1 MVSCENIEKSTAVS
15 VAQTFT
21 TDPRSDVESLIDNQ
35 IENILEWSHNI
46 FGSEQLILAKEEF
59 YTKMGKIFPEDDFF
73 NRRIS
78 YFVDYFLFE
87 RPLRS
92 KCKHNSMTPFN
103 SYKELEGSPKIQRAS
118 HSIYQVL
125 KVNQKSLHIEDL
137 ISGERFKIE
146 PSDHTSFEGIVK
158 KDLFQGFIYDVEDQ
172 TILSRG
178 LVFHNAQVHG
188 LIKKHL
194 KMLRKNDLF
203 NREQILSLLARTHL
217 RHIRH
222 SHVSAK
228 RFYEKEL
235 NKPI

>member
-1 MVSCENIEKSTAVS
+1 MVSCENIEKSAAVS
-15 VAQTFT
+15 VSPPLAADF
-21 TDPRSDVESLIDNQ
+21 SANVESQIDNQ
-35 IENILEWSHNI
+35 LETFLEWSHKI

-92 KCKHNSMTPFN
+92 KCKHNRMTPFN
-103 SYKELEGSPKIQRAS
+103 AFKESEGSPTIQRAS

-125 KVNQKSLHIEDL
+125 KVCQKFLHIEDF

-158 KDLFQGFIYDVEDQ
+158 KDLFQGFIYDVDNQ
-172 TILSRG
+172 TVLSRG
-178 LVFHNAQVHG
+178 LVFHPPQVHG

-203 NREQILSLLARTHL
+203 NREQILSFLARTHL

-228 RFYEKEL
+228 LFYEKEL
-235 NKPI
+235 NSSI